1 MKKERR
7 YVYNPNPF
15 LLFDS
20 SIILLESINTQ
31 TLEILNVEL
40 MPPSSCSLKS

>member
-7 YVYNPNPF
+7 YVYNPF

-20 SIILLESINTQ
+20 SIIILESINSQ

-40 MPPSSCSLKS
+40 MPPSSCRLKS

>member
-20 SIILLESINTQ
+20 SIFILKSINTH
-31 TLEILNVEL
+31 TWEILNVEL
-40 MPPSSCSLKS
+40 TPPSSCSLKS